1 MKTNRTDIIRKR
13 YDRISGIFDVME
25 RMIKKEWRADL
36 LSKAEGEVL
45 EVGVGTGANLSYYP
59 PRAAGV
65 TGIDFSPGMLRYA
78 KQKALHTPFPV
89 TLLEMDA
96 QHLDFPDNSF
106 DYVVATCVFCSVPDP
121 IAGLKE
127 IRRVCKPDGKVLLL
141 EHMRSEQPLLGLVMD
156 VLNPVTVRISG
167 ANINRRTLQNIEKA
181 GLRIEEN
188 VPLMGSIVRSL
199 VLNPDKPS
207 K

>member
-1 MKTNRTDIIRKR
+1 MKTNGSDIIRKR
-13 YDRISGIFDVME
+13 YDRISRIFDVME

-36 LSKAEGEVL
+36 LGSVDGEVL

-59 PRAAGV
+59 PHAAGV

-78 KQKALHTPFPV
+78 KQKALHAPFPV

-96 QHLDFPDNSF
+96 QHMDFPDNSF
-106 DYVVATCVFCSVPDP
+106 DYVIATCVFCSVPDP
-121 IAGLKE
+121 VAGLME

-141 EHMRSEQPLLGLVMD
+141 EHMRSEQPFAGILMD
-156 VLNPVTVRISG
+156 LLNPITVRISG

-181 GLRIEEN
+181 GFSIEEN
-188 VPLMGSIVRSL
+188 VPLMGSIVRRL
-199 VLNPDKPS
+199 VLTPNKRA